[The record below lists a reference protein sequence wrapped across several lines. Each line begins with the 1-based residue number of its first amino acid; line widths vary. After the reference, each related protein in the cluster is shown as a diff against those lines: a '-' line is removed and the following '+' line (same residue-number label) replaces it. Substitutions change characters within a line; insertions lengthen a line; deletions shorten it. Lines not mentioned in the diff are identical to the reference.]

1 MVLNAVSTRG
11 VSGDGPGD
19 LVKVVAI
26 GGSVTTGMGALKI
39 EDAYPNRIVAWLRSL
54 GHEDRPV
61 RIEVHYFAASAA
73 IFLPLHAMCRGG
85 NLSWGQ
91 VPKQM
96 KLTMP
101 IMSLGLHSH
110 VMCDFYITFDFR
122 SPSVVAVQECG
133 SVGHHIIFHIP
144 VRA

>member
-1 MVLNAVSTRG
+1 MVSNAVSTRG

-54 GHEDRPV
+54 GHEDHPV

-73 IFLPLHAMCRGG
+73 IFLPLHAMWQRWNPFMGSTAKA
-85 NLSWGQ
+85 N
-91 VPKQM
+91 V
-96 KLTMP
+96 
-101 IMSLGLHSH
+101 IDHANH
-110 VMCDFYITFDFR
+110 VSRT
-122 SPSVVAVQECG
+122 A
-133 SVGHHIIFHIP
+133 
-144 VRA
+144 